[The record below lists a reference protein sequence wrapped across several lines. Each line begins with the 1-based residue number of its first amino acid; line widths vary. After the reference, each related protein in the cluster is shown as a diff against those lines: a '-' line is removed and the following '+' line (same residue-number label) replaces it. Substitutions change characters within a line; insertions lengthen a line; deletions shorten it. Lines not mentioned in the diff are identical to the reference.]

1 VTGYQIEC
9 FLAVAGTLNFA
20 KAAEK
25 MCITQPAI
33 SYQIKSLENE
43 LEISL
48 FERTTRS
55 VRLTPA
61 GQAFFQ
67 DMSQVYI
74 YMSQAVK
81 RARDIHSVQKVKL
94 RVGIR
99 KLFDYESMSKMII
112 SFKERFP
119 GTSADVI
126 PQEDNDPFGDLRSG
140 KIDIAFCYS
149 CEHTQVSDV
158 AVKRLY
164 TMHYYAL
171 MNPQNPLSGRQ
182 ELHFSDLKKQKVV
195 TGGQAGSFISA
206 CAGPTSMLL
215 ENAGADLSISV
226 PSYESALI
234 AIQAN
239 EALCVL
245 PMLEKTVIPG
255 MVKIP
260 ITDSPPVN
268 MEIAWMKTDSRVSV
282 SAFIDIASKLFKLEK
297 QKSEK

>member
-1 VTGYQIEC
+1 MTSYQAEC
-9 FLAVAGTLNFA
+9 FLAVAGTLSFA

-33 SYQIKSLENE
+33 SYQIKSLESE
-43 LEISL
+43 LEVSL

-61 GQAFFQ
+61 GQAFYQ
-67 DMSQVYI
+67 DMGQIQVYL
-74 YMSQAVK
+74 SQAVK
-81 RARDIHSVQKVKL
+81 RARDISSVQKVKL
-94 RVGIR
+94 SVGIR
-99 KLFDYESMSKMII
+99 KLFDYDSMSKMIL

-126 PQEDNDPFGDLRSG
+126 PQEDNDPFGELRAG

-158 AVKRLY
+158 ALKRLY
-164 TMHYYAL
+164 SMNYYAL
-171 MNPQNPLSGRQ
+171 MNPSNPLAGKKT
-182 ELHFSDLKKQKVV
+182 LTFADLKGQKVV
-195 TGGQAGSFISA
+195 TGGSSGSFISA
-206 CAGPTSMLL
+206 CAGPTSLLL
-215 ENAGADLSISV
+215 EKAEADLSISV

-239 EALCVL
+239 EAMAVL
-245 PMLEKTVIPG
+245 PMLDKAVIPG

-260 ITDSPPVN
+260 IRDCPPVD
-268 MEIAWMKTDSRVSV
+268 MEIAWMKSDSRVSV
-282 SAFIDIASKLFKLEK
+282 SAFTDIATRLYERQEK
-297 QKSEK
+297 